1 MRVKILHRCWVEICI
16 MSPFGLY
23 RILWPR
29 LTRNLYQPHHM
40 NLCVHMF
47 EWTQICMISYYSVS
61 LIGQFINYE
70 IGAASLGGGSN
81 IFAKSQFEMAFSAFT
96 MCICVCSFCLQVN
109 MLYCFNVQ
117 ICKPELIVQIQNTI
131 WHIFLG
137 LSSLR
142 DTMQICKSKLT

>member
-1 MRVKILHRCWVEICI
+1 MNDMLGVFIINQMRVKILHRCWVEICI

-61 LIGQFINYE
+61 LIGQFINYDR
-70 IGAASLGGGSN
+70 GSKPGRRVKHFCQISVWN
-81 IFAKSQFEMAFSAFT
+81 GIFSFHYVYL
-96 MCICVCSFCLQVN
+96 CVFILPAGKYAILLQCAN
-109 MLYCFNVQ
+109 M
-117 ICKPELIVQIQNTI
+117 
-131 WHIFLG
+131 
-137 LSSLR
+137 
-142 DTMQICKSKLT
+142 